1 MLALHLDK
9 THRHMTHTTH
19 LMIWTA
25 AWVLTVAISKFGFI
39 PFTLLALLLNIGV
52 GMGMIW
58 ANIRFLNGQDEL
70 MRKVQ
75 LEAMGISLG
84 VSVVG
89 GIALS
94 LSNSANLIPFDAQ
107 ISHLVLLI
115 GLTYIVSLVINMRRY
130 A

>member
-1 MLALHLDK
+1 
-9 THRHMTHTTH
+9 MTRTTH

-25 AWVLTVAISKFGFI
+25 AWVLTVAISKFGVI

-94 LSNSANLIPFDAQ
+94 LSNSTNLVPFDAQ

>member
-1 MLALHLDK
+1 
-9 THRHMTHTTH
+9 
-19 LMIWTA
+19 MIWTA

-84 VSVVG
+84 VAVVG

-94 LSNSANLIPFDAQ
+94 LSNSSNLIPFDAQ

-115 GLTYIVSLVINMRRY
+115 GLTYILSLVINMRRY

>member
-1 MLALHLDK
+1 
-9 THRHMTHTTH
+9 MTHTTH
-19 LMIWTA
+19 LMTWTA
-25 AWVLTVAISKFGFI
+25 AWVLTVAISKFGVI
-39 PFTLLALLLNIGV
+39 PFTLFAFLLNVGV

>member
-1 MLALHLDK
+1 
-9 THRHMTHTTH
+9 MTPTTN

-25 AWVLTVAISKFGFI
+25 AWVLTVAISKFGPAHFN
-39 PFTLLALLLNIGV
+39 LLAILLNVGV

-58 ANIRFLNGQDEL
+58 ANIRFLKAQDEL

-84 VSVVG
+84 VTVVG

-94 LSNSANLIPFDAQ
+94 LSNSTNLIPFDAQ
-107 ISHLVLLI
+107 ISHLVLVI

>member
-1 MLALHLDK
+1 
-9 THRHMTHTTH
+9 
-19 LMIWTA
+19 MIWTA
-25 AWVLTVAISKFGFI
+25 AWVLTVAISKFGVI

-94 LSNSANLIPFDAQ
+94 LSNSTNLVPFDAQ

>member
-1 MLALHLDK
+1 MVDLHYDK
-9 THRHMTHTTH
+9 LLRHMTHTTN

-25 AWVLTVAISKFGFI
+25 AWVLTVAISKFGPTQFH
-39 PFTLLALLLNIGV
+39 LLAILLNLGV
-52 GMGMIW
+52 GFGMIW
-58 ANIRFLNGQDEL
+58 ANIRFLKGQDEL

-84 VSVVG
+84 VAVVG

-94 LSNSANLIPFDAQ
+94 LVNSANLIPFALE

-115 GLTYIVSLVINMRRY
+115 GLTYIASLIINMRRY

>member
-1 MLALHLDK
+1 MVALHLDK

-25 AWVLTVAISKFGFI
+25 AWVLTVAISKFGVI
-39 PFTLLALLLNIGV
+39 PFTLLALLLNVGV

-94 LSNSANLIPFDAQ
+94 LSNSSNLVPFEAE

>member
-1 MLALHLDK
+1 MQALHLDK
-9 THRHMTHTTH
+9 THRHMTPTTN

-25 AWVLTVAISKFGFI
+25 AWVLTVAISKFGPAQFN
-39 PFTLLALLLNIGV
+39 LLAILLNVGV

-58 ANIRFLNGQDEL
+58 ANIRFLKAQDEL

-84 VSVVG
+84 VTVVG

-94 LSNSANLIPFDAQ
+94 LSNSTNLIPFDAQ
-107 ISHLVLLI
+107 INHLVFLI
-115 GLTYIVSLVINMRRY
+115 GLTYIVSMIINMRRY

>member
-1 MLALHLDK
+1 
-9 THRHMTHTTH
+9 MTHTTH

-25 AWVLTVAISKFGFI
+25 AWVLTVAISKFGLI
-39 PFTLLALLLNIGV
+39 PFTLLALLLNVGV

-75 LEAMGISLG
+75 HEAMGISLG
-84 VSVVG
+84 VAVVG

-94 LSNSANLIPFDAQ
+94 LSNSSTLVPFEAQ

-115 GLTYIVSLVINMRRY
+115 GLTYILSLVINMRRY

>member
-1 MLALHLDK
+1 
-9 THRHMTHTTH
+9 MTHTTH

-84 VSVVG
+84 VAVVG

-94 LSNSANLIPFDAQ
+94 LSNSSNLIPFDAQ

-115 GLTYIVSLVINMRRY
+115 GLTYILSLVINMRRY

>member
-1 MLALHLDK
+1 MFALHLDK
-9 THRHMTHTTH
+9 THRHMTHTTQ

-39 PFTLLALLLNIGV
+39 PFTILALLLNVGV

-84 VSVVG
+84 VAVVG

-94 LSNSANLIPFDAQ
+94 LSNSSNLVPFEAE

-115 GLTYIVSLVINMRRY
+115 GLTYILSLVINMRRY